1 MSRYDS
7 RTTTFSPAGRLFQVE
22 YALEAINNASSTLG
36 MLTKEGVVLAAD
48 KMVTSKLLDQSME
61 QEKLYKI
68 DDQIICAV
76 AGWTADANV
85 LLHQAR
91 LASQRYLYRY
101 DEPMTPES
109 LVVRIC
115 DTKQSYTQFG
125 GLRPFG
131 VSFLIAGWDKSKGF
145 QLYHTDPAG
154 NFGGWRTTAIG
165 QNSLSAQQILKQEW
179 QEDLT
184 LDQGLLL
191 AARVLTKTTD
201 STSSLAD
208 MVEFAVLK
216 LENGK
221 PKHYFL
227 SSSEIAAL
235 LEEAAKEPV
244 QLSGNE

>member
-61 QEKLYKI
+61 LEKLYKI
-68 DDQIICAV
+68 DDQILCAV

-91 LASQRYLYRY
+91 LSSQRHLFRY
-101 DEPMTPES
+101 DEPMSPEA
-109 LVVRIC
+109 LVVHIC

-131 VSFLIAGWDKSKGF
+131 VSFLIAGWDKNKGF

-179 QEDLT
+179 HEDLT

-216 LENGK
+216 LEDGK
-221 PKHYFL
+221 PKQYFL
-227 SSSEIAAL
+227 SAAEIAKL

-244 QLSGNE
+244 EITVTE